1 MGVLTPSCVTAR
13 DGRIYAFGN
22 ALSYSTSVPSEVY
35 FLVVSNQN
43 PSQTLDDL
51 SWTLVNAVPTTGYAE
66 IKYADILGFHNPNHY
81 SCTIDDKGVF
91 SIIFKDDI
99 YNVKGG
105 LQFQPSPAGT
115 SGTGTW
121 KNITIPLDYKWTPL
135 HFTELFNFK
144 DAQGMN
150 TLMHA
155 TVEGVNDVRVGAL
168 DPTTMT
174 MNQGLTPW
182 NIVRS
187 TQKTLV
193 V

>member
-1 MGVLTPSCVTAR
+1 M
-13 DGRIYAFGN
+13 
-22 ALSYSTSVPSEVY
+22 
-35 FLVVSNQN
+35 
-43 PSQTLDDL
+43 
-51 SWTLVNAVPTTGYAE
+51 TGYAE
-66 IKYADILGFHNPNHY
+66 IKYADILGFHNPNRY

-91 SIIFKDDI
+91 SILFMDDL
-99 YNVKGG
+99 YNERAG

-121 KNITIPLDYKWTPL
+121 KNITIPLDYKWKPL
-135 HFTELFNFK
+135 HPTELFNYK
-144 DAQGMN
+144 DTQGMN

-155 TVEGVNDVRVGAL
+155 TVEGVNDVRVAAL

-187 TQKTLV
+187 TQKALV
-193 V
+193 VLKKMEGCCRY